1 MTVAGHKSDFQL
13 TTDTPYL
20 ALKGELWDGYCEA
33 FGEIWQRFK
42 SHCIWSLCEKKT
54 VSVLSAHGGLIAL
67 SFEVFITVQYIYVTR
82 SRDHKN
88 PNELYN
94 HNMVVFKTHRDLR
107 KWPTFCRRHFQKHF
121 FLNIFFLLLIQIP
134 LRFVH
139 MAPIGNN

>member
-1 MTVAGHKSDFQL
+1 MAVVRRLGKFGSVLSRTVYGH
-13 TTDTPYL
+13 
-20 ALKGELWDGYCEA
+20 CV
-33 FGEIWQRFK
+33 R
-42 SHCIWSLCEKKT
+42 KKT

-139 MAPIGNN
+139 MAPIGNNWELVQAHVQAIAWSNDSLAHMCINRL